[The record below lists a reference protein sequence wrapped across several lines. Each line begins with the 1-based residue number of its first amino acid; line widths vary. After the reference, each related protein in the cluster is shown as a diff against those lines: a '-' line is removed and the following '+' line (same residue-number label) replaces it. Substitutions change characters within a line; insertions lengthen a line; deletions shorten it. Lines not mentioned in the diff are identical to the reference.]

1 MAEHLF
7 PKSFRMKQLPIL
19 FSILFGLQLQAQEPV
34 DALRYSLMG
43 HGGTARARAIG
54 GAMTS
59 LGGDISAAFINP
71 AGLGLYKSGEFTFTP
86 SLAFNNTKI
95 NYLNT
100 ESKANKISPDFSNIG
115 LVLPRPGSWNGNWR
129 NFTFGVGMNKT
140 VNFGNSTRLK
150 GTNTESSYSE
160 KYLEELINNN
170 ITDPN
175 QAADKF
181 PYGSS
186 LAFNTYLI
194 DTLAGPGGS
203 IRGYRSLSTPQT
215 GVNQQQDITTKGNIN
230 DIYFSASGN
239 YLDKL
244 FVGGGITFSKLK
256 FEKTS
261 IFRESD
267 ATLNKKNNFNYFETE
282 DYLLTEGVGVGLK
295 LGLIVKPVER
305 LRIGL
310 AFHSPVLY
318 NMDDKYS
325 SKITTD
331 LEGYQGNG
339 VLKQSSLDFNN
350 GELGQFQY
358 DFTNPMRLMAGISYV
373 LNEVADVNMQ
383 KGFISAD
390 IEYLDY
396 SNAKFSGATTSD
408 DSYLNQV
415 NDAIKEQ
422 FRSALNMRLGG
433 ELKFKTIMTRLGFNY
448 MGNAYASAPLKARQM
463 NISGGLGYRNMG
475 FFVDL
480 TYVQQLVKD
489 ASFPYRLD
497 NGFYEPGNVRASN
510 GNVFLTV
517 GFKF

>member
-1 MAEHLF
+1 M
-7 PKSFRMKQLPIL
+7 
-19 FSILFGLQLQAQEPV
+19 
-34 DALRYSLMG
+34 
-43 HGGTARARAIG
+43 
-54 GAMTS
+54 
-59 LGGDISAAFINP
+59 
-71 AGLGLYKSGEFTFTP
+71 
-86 SLAFNNTKI
+86 
-95 NYLNT
+95 
-100 ESKANKISPDFSNIG
+100 
-115 LVLPRPGSWNGNWR
+115 
-129 NFTFGVGMNKT
+129 
-140 VNFGNSTRLK
+140 
-150 GTNTESSYSE
+150 
-160 KYLEELINNN
+160 
-170 ITDPN
+170 
-175 QAADKF
+175 
-181 PYGSS
+181 
-186 LAFNTYLI
+186 
-194 DTLAGPGGS
+194 
-203 IRGYRSLSTPQT
+203 
-215 GVNQQQDITTKGNIN
+215 NQQQDITTKGNIN

-390 IEYLDY
+390 VEYLDY

>member
-1 MAEHLF
+1 
-7 PKSFRMKQLPIL
+7 MKQ
-19 FSILFGLQLQAQEPV
+19 FSIFLAILLMQQLNAQEPV
-34 DALRYSLMG
+34 DALRYSMLG

-71 AGLGLYKSGEFTFTP
+71 AGLGLYKTGEFTFTP
-86 SLAFNNTKI
+86 SLSFNNTSI
-95 NYLNT
+95 NYLNNK
-100 ESKANKISPDFSNIG
+100 SKANKITPDFSNIG
-115 LVLPRPGSWNGNWR
+115 FVLPRPGSYNGNWR
-129 NFTFGVGMNKT
+129 NFTFGIGMNKT
-140 VNFGNSTRLK
+140 VNFSNTTSLK

-170 ITDPN
+170 IKDPN
-175 QAADKF
+175 VAANKF

-194 DTLAGPGGS
+194 DTLAGPGNT
-203 IRGYRSLSTPQT
+203 IRGYRSLATPQT
-215 GVNQQQDITTKGNIN
+215 GVLQQQNITTKGSIN

-239 YLDKL
+239 YFDKF

-256 FEKTS
+256 YERTS
-261 IFRESD
+261 IYRESD
-267 ATLNKKNNFNYFETE
+267 ATSNKKNNFNYFESE
-282 DYLLTEGVGVGLK
+282 DYLYSEGVGVGLK

-305 LRIGL
+305 VRIGL

-339 VLKQSSLDFNN
+339 VLTQSSLDFNN
-350 GELGQFQY
+350 DELGQFQY
-358 DFTNPMRLMAGISYV
+358 NFSNPMRLMAGVSYV

-396 SNAKFSGATTSD
+396 GNAKFSEANISD
-408 DSYLNQV
+408 KEYLNQV
-415 NDAIKEQ
+415 NTAIKEQ
-422 FRSALNMRLGG
+422 FKSALNLKVGG
-433 ELKFKTIMTRLGFNY
+433 ELKFKTVMTRLGFNY
-448 MGNAYASAPLKARQM
+448 LGNAYATAPLKARQM
-463 NISGGLGYRNMG
+463 NISGGLGYRNWG
-475 FFVDL
+475 FFADL
-480 TYVQQLVKD
+480 TYVHQLLKD

-497 NGFYEPGNVRASN
+497 NGFYVPGNVSASN
-510 GNVFLTV
+510 GNLFLTI

>member
-1 MAEHLF
+1 MKKFAFFLFLSFALHLN
-7 PKSFRMKQLPIL
+7 
-19 FSILFGLQLQAQEPV
+19 AQEPV
-34 DALRYSLMG
+34 DALRYSMMG

-71 AGLGLYKSGEFTFTP
+71 AGLGLFKTGEFNFTP
-86 SLAFNNTKI
+86 SLSFNNTKI
-95 NYLNT
+95 NYLNNPT
-100 ESKANKISPDFSNIG
+100 KANKITPDFSNIG
-115 LVLPRPGSWNGNWR
+115 FVLPRPGSYNGNWR

-140 VNFGNSTRLK
+140 VNFGNTTKLK

-175 QAADKF
+175 AAADKF

-186 LAFNTYLI
+186 LAFNTFLI
-194 DTLAGPGGS
+194 DTLSGPGNS
-203 IRGYRSLSTPQT
+203 IKGYKSLSTPQT
-215 GVNQQQDITTKGNIN
+215 GVFQQQDITTKGSIN

-244 FVGGGITFSKLK
+244 FVGGGISFSKLK
-256 FEKTS
+256 FERTS

-267 ATLNKKNNFNYFETE
+267 ATSNTKNNFNYFETE
-282 DYLLTEGVGVGLK
+282 DYLYSEGLGLGLK

-305 LRIGL
+305 VRIGL

-318 NMDDKYS
+318 NMDDRYS

-350 GELGQFQY
+350 GEPGQFQY
-358 DFTNPMRLMAGISYV
+358 NFSNPMRLMAGVSYV

-396 SNAKFSGATTSD
+396 GNAKFSPSNPSD
-408 DSYLNQV
+408 KEYLNQV
-415 NDAIKEQ
+415 NTAIKEQ
-422 FRSALNMRLGG
+422 FKSALNFKVGG

-448 MGNAYASAPLKARQM
+448 LGNAYAMVPLKARQM
-463 NISGGLGYRNMG
+463 NISGGVGYRNLG

-480 TYVQQLVKD
+480 TYVHQLIKD

-497 NGFYEPGNVRASN
+497 NGFYEPGNVTGSN
-510 GNVFLTV
+510 GNLFLTI